1 VRKVLIVCLFLVAC
15 ATSQGGGQ
23 AKAETIALRI
33 EAAEKVLTDPKATP
47 EQKDKARADLSHA
60 ARDAREL
67 GKQNDAT
74 HKVNS
79 ELMQQVEKLKPYRN
93 YLIGAGIAL
102 ALFIVYR
109 LKS

>member
-1 VRKVLIVCLFLVAC
+1 VRAVLICLFLVAC

-67 GKQNDAT
+67 GRQADTNHDAAT
-74 HKVNS
+74 DA
-79 ELMQQVEKLKPYRN
+79 QADVESLKKWRFYALGGLALAGAFAWVKLK
-93 YLIGAGIAL
+93 
-102 ALFIVYR
+102 
-109 LKS
+109 S

>member
-1 VRKVLIVCLFLVAC
+1 MRAVLICLFLVAC

-67 GKQNDAT
+67 GRQADTNHDAAT
-74 HKVNS
+74 DA
-79 ELMQQVEKLKPYRN
+79 QADVESLKKWRFYALGGLALAGAFAWVKLK
-93 YLIGAGIAL
+93 
-102 ALFIVYR
+102 
-109 LKS
+109 S

>member
-1 VRKVLIVCLFLVAC
+1 MRAVLICLFLVAC

-47 EQKDKARADLSHA
+47 EQKAKARADLSHA
-60 ARDAREL
+60 ARDARDL
-67 GKQNDAT
+67 GKQADENHEVAAEAQAD
-74 HKVNS
+74 
-79 ELMQQVEKLKPYRN
+79 VESLKKWRFYA
-93 YLIGAGIAL
+93 LGGIAL
-102 ALFIVYR
+102 AGAFAWFK